1 MKNIG
6 LVLIVVIFS
15 VFGCKS
21 PKEAVAELQS
31 GKYDIVSIN
40 GEEIDDKAQVDI
52 NFNTE
57 ASRVTG
63 SAGCNKYTA
72 SYTVENGMLEVK
84 QAAVT
89 KMSCMFMSIE
99 TQFLKAMSQVKSY
112 KYKEDMILLLDE
124 NKNVIL
130 KGKK

>member
-6 LVLIVVIFS
+6 LVLIVMVFS

-21 PKEAVAELQS
+21 SKEAVAELQS

-99 TQFLKAMSQVKSY
+99 TQFLKALSQVKSY

-130 KGKK
+130 KVKK

>member
-6 LVLIVVIFS
+6 LVLIVMFFS

-21 PKEAVAELQS
+21 PKETVAELQS

-57 ASRVTG
+57 VSRVTG

-72 SYTVENGMLEVK
+72 SYTVENDMLEVK